1 MSDSFNDV
9 LVVFLFVTVEDNCY
23 IKALLD
29 NRTDKLETIELLK
42 SVNAT
47 EWKEW

>member
-1 MSDSFNDV
+1 MFDSFNDV
-9 LVVFLFVTVEDNCY
+9 LAVFLFIIVENNCY

-29 NRTDKLETIELLK
+29 NRTDKLETIELLE
-42 SVNAT
+42 SINAT